1 MMYSIEFDSDLI
13 KGVELIDIDLL
24 NPHEKIIERKKT
36 SLAKFI
42 KSYDSYYIIS
52 SIVCCHKSLLIIDGH
67 HRYFALKELGFKKA
81 PVTLIDYQNSSIRT
95 GSINP
100 LDKKYIVNIGN
111 SSELLEPKSTEHA
124 VYCNSSKS
132 WEPIILLSSMFKI
145 NTKEIT

>member
-1 MMYSIEFDSDLI
+1 MYSIAFDSDLI

-52 SIVCCHKSLLIIDGH
+52 SIVCCHKSLLIVDGH
-67 HRYFALKELGFKKA
+67 HRYFALKELGFNKA
-81 PVTLIDYQNSSIRT
+81 PVTLIDYQSNSIRT

-100 LDKKYIVNIGN
+100 LDKKYIVDVGK
-111 SSELLEPKSTEHA
+111 SSGLLEPKSTEHA
-124 VYCNSSKS
+124 VYCDNSKS
-132 WEPIILLSSMFKI
+132 WAPIILLSSMFKI

>member
-1 MMYSIEFDSDLI
+1 MYSIAFDSDLI
-13 KGVELIDIDLL
+13 RGVELIDINLL
-24 NPHEKIIERKKT
+24 KPHEKIIERKKS

-42 KSYDSYYIIS
+42 KSYDSYYITS
-52 SIVCCHKSLLIIDGH
+52 SIVCCDKSLLIIDGH

-81 PVTLIDYQNSSIRT
+81 PVTLIDYQSNSIRT

-100 LDKKYIVNIGN
+100 LDKKYIVEIGN

-124 VYCNSSKS
+124 IYCNDSKS